1 MGISQR
7 AFHGGTCHLIAS
19 LIHCLFFNI
28 CYHGHVARI
37 VIVGGGLTPVDA
49 FNLSWNRK
57 AKRLL
62 VFLGSCSVVL

>member
-1 MGISQR
+1 
-7 AFHGGTCHLIAS
+7 
-19 LIHCLFFNI
+19 LFLMRTWRSWTKI

-49 FNLSWNRK
+49 FNLSWNCK
-57 AKRLL
+57 PKRLL